1 MTATKPQLFHAIA
14 DAGSAK
20 ARALVVERG
29 LQERVQFRNLH
40 YEEVVVD
47 LRAHGGGA
55 TPSIWDG
62 ATLHEGEAAVLAF
75 LRAL

>member
-1 MTATKPQLFHAIA
+1 MTSTKPQLFHAIA

-29 LQERVQFRNLH
+29 LQERVQFRNVH

-47 LRAHGGGA
+47 LRAHGGGLLPA
-55 TPSIWDG
+55 IWDG
-62 ATLHEGEAAVLAF
+62 AKLYEGEAAVLGF
-75 LRAL
+75 LAAL